1 MESLSL
7 NQLGL
12 QACLVE
18 LSGPRYT
25 PAGIPA
31 VDAVLEHA
39 SEQIESGQT
48 RQVALKVKTVAFG
61 AVAEALSRQA
71 LGSRWQFTGFLANTR
86 NGKGVVFHVQDFKPI

>member
-1 MESLSL
+1 VESPSL
-7 NQLGL
+7 NRFGL

-39 SEQIESGQT
+39 SEQVEAGQA
-48 RQVALKVKTVAFG
+48 RQVALKVRSVAFG
-61 AVAEALSRQA
+61 AVAEALSRQT
-71 LGSRWQFTGFLANTR
+71 LGSHWQFTGFLTNTR
-86 NGKGVVFHVQDFKPI
+86 NCKGVVFHVQDFKPI